1 MTPTMRDVANLAQVS
16 QRTVSNVVNEYP
28 YVKAETRARVQ
39 QAIQALRYRPN
50 VSAQKLRQGR
60 TGVVGLA
67 VPDISAAYFAELADH
82 VQKQATER
90 GITLLIDQT
99 GGLRDRETLVLDAYQ
114 NNLIDGLILSPQAII
129 PAELTSRDLSFPT
142 VWLGESIDH
151 AGVPHISID
160 NVAAAAAATTHLLD
174 TGRRAIATLG
184 TMPDPDEPGPGQ
196 RRLRGYTNA
205 LHQAGLSFDPLLV
218 LTERVWSMSSGQ
230 NAVDRLREIST
241 KVDAVFC
248 FNDALAVGLLRGLH
262 QHGIRVPDD
271 IAVVGWDNIEAATFT
286 TPSLT
291 TIAPDKSEIARL
303 AVDALV
309 DQMAGAPV
317 PSTEVTAGHRL
328 VIRESSG
335 GP

>member
-1 MTPTMRDVANLAQVS
+1 MRDVANLADVS
-16 QRTVSNVVNEYP
+16 QRTVSNVVNDYR
-28 YVKAETRARVQ
+28 YVKPETRARVQ
-39 QAIQALRYRPN
+39 KAIETLRYRPN
-50 VSAQKLRQGR
+50 VSAQKLRHGR

-82 VQKQATER
+82 VQRQAAAR

-114 NNLIDGLILSPQAII
+114 NNLIDGLILSPQTII
-129 PAELTSRDLSFPT
+129 PSELTSRDLSFPT

-160 NVAAAAAATTHLLD
+160 NVVAAAAATTHLLD

-196 RRLRGYTNA
+196 RRRRGYTNA
-205 LHQAGLSFDPLLV
+205 LHEAGVEVDPLLMF
-218 LTERVWSMSSGQ
+218 TEPIWTLPSGQ
-230 NAVDRLREIST
+230 SAVDRLRESST

-248 FNDALAVGLLRGLH
+248 FNDALAIGLLQGLH

-271 IAVVGWDNIEAATFT
+271 IAVVGWDDIEFAAFT
-286 TPSLT
+286 TPTLT
-291 TIAPDKSEIARL
+291 TIAPDKAEIARL
-303 AVDALV
+303 AVEHLLGQLD
-309 DQMAGAPV
+309 GV
-317 PSTEVTAGHRL
+317 PLQSTEVTAGHCL
-328 VIRESSG
+328 VVRESSASR
-335 GP
+335 